1 MEQDFQT
8 EVRKYIRVIP
18 DFPTKG
24 VSFKDITPLLRN
36 GEMFKKSIDALKD
49 ALSGLDFDV
58 IVAPEARG
66 FIVGSALAY
75 AMGKGF
81 VPVRKKGKLPW
92 RTIKGTYDLEYGT
105 DVVEIHQD
113 AIEPGQKV
121 LVLDDLL
128 ATGGTIGA
136 TVDLVE
142 DLGGNII
149 AIAFLI
155 ELTYIPGRDSL
166 SKKGYNIISVV
177 KLDE

>member
-49 ALSGLDFDV
+49 TLSGLDFDV

-75 AMGKGF
+75 AMEKGF
-81 VPVRKKGKLPW
+81 VPVRKKGKLPR

>member
-24 VSFKDITPLLRN
+24 VSFKDITPLLRD

-92 RTIKGTYDLEYGT
+92 RTIKGTYALEYGT

-149 AIAFLI
+149 GIAFLI